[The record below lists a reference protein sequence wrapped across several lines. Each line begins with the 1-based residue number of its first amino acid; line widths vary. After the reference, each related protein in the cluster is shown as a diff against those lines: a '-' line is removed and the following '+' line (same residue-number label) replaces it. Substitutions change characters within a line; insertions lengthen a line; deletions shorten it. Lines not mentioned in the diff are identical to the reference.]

1 MLRIHYNTVYTAPLK
16 SFIRCIR
23 FPFGNSFNG
32 IKLGGAQYKQ
42 FMVYFSCIF
51 ISRLKSNLYELI
63 YEQNR

>member
-32 IKLGGAQYKQ
+32 AKLGGT
-42 FMVYFSCIF
+42 I
-51 ISRLKSNLYELI
+51 
-63 YEQNR
+63 